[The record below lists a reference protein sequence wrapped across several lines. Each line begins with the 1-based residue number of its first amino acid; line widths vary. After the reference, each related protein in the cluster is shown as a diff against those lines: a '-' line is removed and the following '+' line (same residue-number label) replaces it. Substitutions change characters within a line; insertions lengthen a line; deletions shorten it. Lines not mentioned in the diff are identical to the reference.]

1 MGRRPA
7 AHRAGGSAQFDPAYD
22 GPPVPLGMDRV
33 EVPLDGIEDYLLDA
47 GVQQADLAKI
57 RGRLLT

>member
-1 MGRRPA
+1 
-7 AHRAGGSAQFDPAYD
+7 
-22 GPPVPLGMDRV
+22 MDRV